1 MSNATEYVSLEM
13 KTLNKSRIRSAIFLA
28 RSHIKSN
35 SWLQVWQYYNPP
47 NTHLFSKI
55 YSKTY
60 H

>member
-1 MSNATEYVSLEM
+1 MTNATEYVSLEM

-35 SWLQVWQYYNPP
+35 SDSKSDNNYNPP

-55 YSKTY
+55 YSKT
-60 H
+60 